1 MLWTLRPLR
10 TWTLP
15 CRTPQRSFSFT
26 PNTHLPRV
34 LADSLPKPPTFREQV
49 AKAKKLPSFTD
60 AVRNVPIRNQ
70 ILFVIA
76 GTVGSLVVGAHLTNY
91 ELSKWWAYIASS
103 PQDGLLRNRPP
114 TSEELMRAKY
124 VVFGRRL
131 QGTLA
136 ALKSSM
142 EQLPETVKAMVV
154 WSYVQVFQPLLN
166 ASEGKRMCWAIGAVN
181 LAVWLA
187 WRVPRWNAFML
198 RAFTHNPL
206 SGKSYTLLTSTF
218 SHESIVH
225 LGFNCLAL
233 ASFGGAA
240 SQQLM
245 LLYKKVEGEQ
255 GLLSEPTPKWHLLA
269 LFISAGLFASLVSH
283 IAYARWQYPRLIAR
297 LKSMNASSSLR
308 SGTSA
313 AAPSA
318 ATTSAAASASTAASE
333 TALTAASTAAREGQ
347 RSLGSS
353 GAIYAMV
360 VISALGFP
368 DAEITLVIPP
378 WYPINIQTGVGALLA
393 LDLIGA
399 WRGWKIFDHF
409 AHLGGAAFGAF
420 WYAYGA
426 KIWYE
431 IRAWDLP
438 VAYFFHGHNLKN
450 AFKRSSESS

>member
-10 TWTLP
+10 AWTRP
-15 CRTPQRSFSFT
+15 SRPPQRSFSFT
-26 PNTHLPRV
+26 PNSRLPRV
-34 LADSLPKPPTFREQV
+34 LTAGLPKPPTFREQI
-49 AKAKKLPSFTD
+49 AKTKKLPSFTD
-60 AVRNVPIRNQ
+60 KVRHVPIRNQ
-70 ILFVIA
+70 VLFVVA

-91 ELSKWWAYIASS
+91 ELSKWWAYIAST
-103 PQDGLLRNRPP
+103 PQEGLLKNRPP

-124 VVFGRRL
+124 VAFGRRL

-136 ALKSSM
+136 SLKSSM
-142 EQLPETVKAMVV
+142 EQLPETMKAMVV
-154 WSYVQVFQPLLN
+154 WSYVQVFQPILN

-181 LAVWLA
+181 FAVWLA
-187 WRVPRWNAFML
+187 WGVPRWNAFML

-218 SHESIVH
+218 SHQNILH
-225 LGFNCLAL
+225 LAFNCMAL

-240 SQQLM
+240 SQVLM
-245 LLYKKVEGEQ
+245 VHHKKVEGEH
-255 GLLSEPTPKWHLLA
+255 GLLSEPSPKWHLLA

-283 IAYARWQYPRLIAR
+283 VAYARWQYPRLIAR
-297 LKSMNASSSLR
+297 LKSAGS
-308 SGTSA
+308 TSA

-318 ATTSAAASASTAASE
+318 ISASAAASASTAAASE

-360 VISALGFP
+360 VITALGFP

-393 LDLIGA
+393 LDLLGVL
-399 WRGWKIFDHF
+399 RGWKLFDHY

-426 KIWYE
+426 QIWYE
-431 IRAWDLP
+431 IRAWELP
-438 VAYFFHGHNLKN
+438 FAYFFHGHHLRNV
-450 AFKRSSESS
+450 FKRSS

>member
-10 TWTLP
+10 AWTLP
-15 CRTPQRSFSFT
+15 SRLPQRSFSFT
-26 PNTHLPRV
+26 PNDRLPRV
-34 LADSLPKPPTFREQV
+34 LTASVPKPPTLREQV

-76 GTVGSLVVGAHLTNY
+76 GTIGSLVVGAHLTNY
-91 ELSKWWAYIASS
+91 ELAKWWAYIASK
-103 PQDGLLRNRPP
+103 PHDGLLRSRPP

-124 VVFGRRL
+124 NAFGRRL
-131 QGTLA
+131 QGALA
-136 ALKSSM
+136 TLKSSM

-154 WSYVQVFQPLLN
+154 WSYVQVFQPILN

-181 LAVWLA
+181 VAVWLA
-187 WRVPRWNAFML
+187 WRVPRWNAFMY
-198 RAFTHNPL
+198 RAFSHNPL
-206 SGKSYTLLTSTF
+206 TGKSYTMLTSTF
-218 SHESIVH
+218 SHENFFH
-225 LGFNCLAL
+225 LAFNCMAL

-245 LLYKKVEGEQ
+245 LLHKKVEGEK

-283 IAYARWQYPRLIAR
+283 IGYVRWRYPRLIAR
-297 LKSMNASSSLR
+297 LKSEGPSSSLR
-308 SGTSA
+308 SG
-313 AAPSA
+313 PSA
-318 ATTSAAASASTAASE
+318 APHSAASASASASASTAASE
-333 TALTAASTAAREGQ
+333 TALSAASAASREAPH
-347 RSLGSS
+347 SLGSS

-368 DAEITLVIPP
+368 DAEVTLVIPP
-378 WYPINIQTGVGALLA
+378 WYPINIQTAVGALLA
-393 LDLIGA
+393 LDLLGVL
-399 WRGWKIFDHF
+399 RGWRLFDHF

-438 VAYFFHGHNLKN
+438 VAYFFHGQNLKN
-450 AFKRSSESS
+450 AYKSSSSQ